1 MGHHSAK
8 KGTNIL
14 RDSIFPGWKFNAR
27 HNYYV
32 KFVEAPKT
40 GTWYAVKV
48 YLDRNQ
54 LLSKFWA
61 EQRFWEKKWAIYFY
75 VLPNKDVVTNPTALI
90 GFDSKDAIYQ
100 GMLDFSMKDGR
111 SLKKVIELTEKDVIP
126 VIEKLDKPMGLNTR
140 MFDDLYDRCDG
151 EELFTP
157 RAIAPVTKKFAEIA
171 LAMTMGV
178 QPEDK
183 DEEVAMKDF
192 IQQMS
197 DVVNEKRNFLV
208 FNWNIFRLL
217 MAIDNWSIK
226 KFHHYIEFLNQV
238 WEYRYFRYTGDLQKL
253 VTPAAYKNFIAH
265 RDEYLEEFIKGCKSP
280 FTVYQVK
287 DVEKIIKGFDI
298 NEVEKLI

>member
-1 MGHHSAK
+1 MGAK
-8 KGTNIL
+8 KGTNVL

-27 HNYYV
+27 HNYYI
-32 KFVEAPKT
+32 KFVEAPKA

-61 EQRFWEKKWAIYFY
+61 DQHFWEKKWAIHFY
-75 VLPNKDVVTNPTALI
+75 ALTNKDVAANPTARI
-90 GFDSKDAIYQ
+90 GFDSKEAIYE
-100 GMLDFSMKDGR
+100 GMLQFSMKDER

-126 VIEKLDKPMGLNTR
+126 VIEKLNKPMGLNAR
-140 MFDDLYDRCDG
+140 MFDDLYDHCDG

-171 LAMTMGV
+171 LVSTIGV
-178 QPEDK
+178 QPEDD

-192 IQQMS
+192 IQQMT
-197 DVVNEKRNFLV
+197 DVVNGKRNFLV

-217 MAIDNWSIK
+217 MAIDNWDIK
-226 KFHHYIEFLNQV
+226 QFHHYVEFLMQV
-238 WEYRYFRYTGDLQKL
+238 WDYGYFRYTGDLKKL
-253 VTPAAYKNFIAH
+253 VTPAALKNFIAN
-265 RDEYLEEFIKGCKSP
+265 RDEYLKEFIKGCKDP
-280 FTVYQVK
+280 FTVYQIK
-287 DVEKIIKGFDI
+287 DVEKILKGFDI